1 MTTKYDNSGILFKN
15 TNKQKDLEDLQERF
29 PGKDVTPADYKGN
42 ATIAG
47 QEYFMDGYIKQGEKN
62 TFMSFKFKPK
72 TPKSEYRGKDT
83 ALTRPR
89 KRFDDDDAPF

>member
-1 MTTKYDNSGILFKN
+1 MIKYDNSGILFKN
-15 TNKQKDLEDLQERF
+15 TNKKKDLEELQERF
-29 PGKDVTPADYKGN
+29 PDRDVTPADYKGN
-42 ATIAG
+42 ATING
-47 QEYFMDGYIKQGEKN
+47 QEFFMDGYIKQGEKG

-89 KRFDDDDAPF
+89 QNFEDDAPF